1 MITERKRVGVS
12 VKMATNAVVYVSGP
26 ITGNPEWQVLFTNA
40 ENELLSFNPK
50 IEVVNP
56 LRLSKELE
64 KEFSSDFP
72 LAYSTYMQRDIA
84 ELLKCNA
91 ICLLPGWAFS
101 RGARLE
107 YEIASAL
114 NMAVLEYFPKEL

>member
-72 LAYSTYMQRDIA
+72 PAYSAYMQRDIA